1 MHAGDKG
8 RPTRDIKGGKEEKM
22 VQIIFT
28 ATASSSVF
36 EGVATT
42 AFEIP
47 DWAPDIA
54 AIGTTAEVIQ
64 YGSTSLFTGADVGA
78 VINRRYRKV
87 GVRHFSVDGSHGA
100 HTSKWDIIMQYR
112 AVGELIRS

>member
-1 MHAGDKG
+1 M
-8 RPTRDIKGGKEEKM
+8 T
-22 VQIIFT
+22 QIMFT

-36 EGVATT
+36 EGIATT

-54 AIGTTAEVIQ
+54 YIGTTTVVTQ
-64 YGSTSLFTGADVGA
+64 YGTTGIFAGTGAA
-78 VINRRYRKV
+78 QIHRRYRKV

-100 HTSKWDIIMQYR
+100 HTSQWDFIMQYR
-112 AVGELIRS
+112 AVGELIRT